1 MAEAELLITPDVAR
15 AELNRAINQLE
26 KAMETAAKHAGK
38 DFQQEIA
45 KGIKK
50 GGKDGLTGIGG
61 AGGPGGMGSSNMIDG
76 LKKAGGVLGGA
87 AAIALGVGLSEIMG
101 RVDIGTS
108 LIDRMVG
115 ESKAPETL
123 AGAQKLGLSGAEYQA
138 IREQF
143 AKAGITDDADILETL
158 REITVQTE
166 EGERGE
172 NELLSEFAGMR
183 GMDLFRAVFAS
194 VGNMQDTAQ
203 QMAVWASLNE
213 EVANALAMVSEHGF
227 KLAEEGVRAAPQ
239 GGGDTQVMEGG
250 RSAGF
255 SEQAMF
261 PLKEAHQQRA
271 EAFQKEAQ
279 KVEEFRT
286 RQYEQ
291 TAKENAKFWDT
302 FDADAANAYFSR
314 QDAVFDQQV
323 AALQELSRN
332 VGVANTVDAEMKK
345 ITDAL
350 AASAAQL
357 VTHFDKLSPI
367 LDAIGKFAVDANQ
380 GVGVAAGNAAK
391 LAWDDFKGAPENFK
405 YLKQWGV
412 IEK

>member
-1 MAEAELLITPDVAR
+1 
-15 AELNRAINQLE
+15 
-26 KAMETAAKHAGK
+26 METAAKHAGK

-61 AGGPGGMGSSNMIDG
+61 AGGPAGMGSSNMIDG

-213 EVANALAMVSEHGF
+213 EVANALAMVSAHGF
-227 KLAEEGVRAAPQ
+227 RQAEEG
-239 GGGDTQVMEGG
+239 T
-250 RSAGF
+250 SAGF
-255 SEQAMF
+255 SAGAMF
-261 PLKEAHQQRA
+261 QLQETHQQRA
-271 EAFQKEAQ
+271 EAFRQEAQ

-314 QDAVFDQQV
+314 QDAVFDQQA

-345 ITDAL
+345 VTDAL

-357 VTHFDKLSPI
+357 VTHFDKLAPI

-391 LAWDDFKGAPENFK
+391 SAWEDFKGAPENFK

>member
-15 AELNRAINQLE
+15 AELNRAVNQLE

-61 AGGPGGMGSSNMIDG
+61 AGGPGVMGSSNMIDG

-227 KLAEEGVRAAPQ
+227 RQAEEG
-239 GGGDTQVMEGG
+239 T
-250 RSAGF
+250 SAGF
-255 SEQAMF
+255 SAGAMF
-261 PLKEAHQQRA
+261 QLQETHQQRA
-271 EAFQKEAQ
+271 EAFQQEAQ

-345 ITDAL
+345 VTDAL

-391 LAWDDFKGAPENFK
+391 SAWDDFKGAPENFK

>member
-15 AELNRAINQLE
+15 AELNRAVNQLE

-143 AKAGITDDADILETL
+143 AKAGITDDVDILETL

-227 KLAEEGVRAAPQ
+227 RQAEEGS
-239 GGGDTQVMEGG
+239 
-250 RSAGF
+250 SAGF
-255 SEQAMF
+255 SAGAMF
-261 PLKEAHQQRA
+261 QLKETHQQRA

-286 RQYEQ
+286 RQYDQ

-302 FDADAANAYFSR
+302 FDADAAKAYFSR

-323 AALQELSRN
+323 AAMQELSRN

-345 ITDAL
+345 VTDAL

-357 VTHFDKLSPI
+357 VTHFDKLAPI

-391 LAWDDFKGAPENFK
+391 SAWDDFKGAPENFK

>member
-15 AELNRAINQLE
+15 AELNRAVNQLE

-61 AGGPGGMGSSNMIDG
+61 AGGPAGAGSSNMIDG

-172 NELLSEFAGMR
+172 SELLSEFAGMR

-227 KLAEEGVRAAPQ
+227 RQAEEG
-239 GGGDTQVMEGG
+239 T
-250 RSAGF
+250 SAGF
-255 SEQAMF
+255 SAGAMF
-261 PLKEAHQQRA
+261 QLQETHQQRA
-271 EAFQKEAQ
+271 EAFQQEAQ

-345 ITDAL
+345 VTDAL

-391 LAWDDFKGAPENFK
+391 SAWDDFKGAPENFK